1 MERNQATLVTGSGV
15 RTADEIAGD
24 ALRLGAMLRRTGVQA
39 GERVLLKADNSP
51 SMVTAMLALMH
62 LDVSI
67 VLLDDRQT
75 PQECTRV
82 AMLTKAPWAVSHR
95 GEAIADHVRTFPLDA
110 ALDAADP
117 ASDEAGADTA
127 ADAALD
133 FSAWER
139 RTDALIT
146 WSSGST
152 GLPKGIVRSGHA
164 LLDDL
169 ERSRE
174 RMGYQD
180 TDVLLPLVPFS
191 HFYGLTLVLIWWRLR
206 CTLIVTPTNRLDQ
219 ALKIGSEAGATVV
232 DATPS
237 TLHSILNLTERR
249 PQLMVELATVRMW
262 CVGGAPVSSTFAA
275 RFSATFGL
283 PVLDGYGSNEAGN
296 IALASLDNPEGCG
309 RPLDGVEVTIV
320 DADGSPVPI
329 GSTGEI
335 IVRSPAMMVGYLA
348 EDGTVAPN
356 ASEDYHTQDLGYWD
370 TQGNLYVVGR
380 KYAVHRLGHTLY
392 PESIERRA
400 EACGRPVKVV
410 ALDDERRGCQL
421 VFVVADPD
429 LASAQLWRREIDA
442 LLPSYEQPNRV
453 LVVDE
458 LPLNANGKPDMVELR
473 RLAGNAMG
481 DKAARPVV
489 PVSSLAAADV
499 PLPDRLRALHDT
511 VAFLR
516 EQPESVA
523 AILTE
528 ISVRKAVEEEIEDSI
543 TTLEGAVDE
552 IRRFRPKRVGQLAGF
567 MSSNILLYTYV
578 LHAIVPSLFVERI
591 TMRPS
596 SQVAG
601 TTRRLHELLAPVHG
615 LPIEMSTLNQRQ
627 FVTGPAAE
635 ANVVVFTGAY
645 NNAEDLRGK
654 LRRDQLMLFFGQG
667 INPFVVGPDAD
678 GDRAI
683 EDAIRIRL
691 HNSGQ
696 DCFGPDVLLVHSSV
710 KDRFVGGLTKR
721 LAELRHGGFRDPDAD
736 YGAVYYDSAIRA
748 TTEFLLRNR
757 DHVVHGGEVD
767 FRTGLV
773 RPTVLVR
780 DIEDQPDISEFF
792 SPLFNVVV
800 YDHAE
805 QLEQLLFSP
814 YFAERSMGAMLYGAD
829 EALAEK
835 LRDRHTVAVNRTL
848 LDVDN
853 GNDPFGGRG
862 VMANYAAYNGK
873 RTAEPLLVSK
883 TVAQYG
889 IGV

>member
-1 MERNQATLVTGSGV
+1 MVGVPQATLVTGTGV
-15 RTADEIAGD
+15 RTADELARE
-24 ALRLGAMLRRTGVQA
+24 ALRLAAELRRTGVRS

-51 SMVTAMLALMH
+51 SMVIALLALMH

-75 PQECTRV
+75 GRECARV
-82 AMLTKAPWAVSHR
+82 ARLTRAPWAVSQR
-95 GEAIADHVRTFPLDA
+95 AEEIADQVRTVPFDVAAGPSDA
-110 ALDAADP
+110 P
-117 ASDEAGADTA
+117 VDE
-127 ADAALD
+127 ALD
-133 FSAWER
+133 FAAWER
-139 RTDALIT
+139 REDALIT

-152 GLPKGIVRSGHA
+152 GLPKGIVRSGRA

-169 ERSRE
+169 SRSRE
-174 RMGYQD
+174 RMGYQAD
-180 TDVLLPLVPFS
+180 DVLLPLVPFS
-191 HFYGLTLVLIWWRLR
+191 HFYGLTLVLMWWQLG

-219 ALKIGSEAGATVV
+219 ALKIGSEAGATIV

-249 PQLMVELATVRMW
+249 PQLLVELVTVRMW
-262 CVGGAPVSSTFAA
+262 CVGGAPMSSTVAA
-275 RFSATFGL
+275 RFAATFGL

-296 IALASLDNPEGCG
+296 VALASLDNPDGCG

-320 DADGSPVPI
+320 DADGSPVTV

-348 EDGTVAPN
+348 EDGSVAPLE
-356 ASEDYHTQDLGYWD
+356 SPEYHTQDLGYWD
-370 TQGNLYVVGR
+370 TKGNLYVVGR

-400 EACGRPVKVV
+400 EACGRPVKIV

-429 LASAQLWRREIDA
+429 RATAQLWRREIDA
-442 LLPSYEQPNRV
+442 LLPSYEQPNKV
-453 LVVDE
+453 LVVDQF
-458 LPLNANGKPDMVELR
+458 PLNANGKPDMAELR
-473 RLAGNAMG
+473 RQARDALG
-481 DKAARPVV
+481 DKAARAVV

-499 PLPDRLRALHDT
+499 PLPDRLRAFEDL

-516 EQPESVA
+516 EQPEAVA
-523 AILTE
+523 EILTE
-528 ISVRKAVEEEIEDSI
+528 ISVRKAVNEEIEASI

-552 IRRFRPKRVGQLAGF
+552 IRRYRPKRVARLAGF
-567 MSSNILLYTYV
+567 MSSNVLLYSYV
-578 LHAIVPSLFVERI
+578 LHAVVPSLFVERI
-591 TMRPS
+591 ALRPS
-596 SQVAG
+596 RQVAAQSH
-601 TTRRLHELLAPVHG
+601 RLHQLLAPVHG
-615 LPIEMSTLNQRQ
+615 LPIEMSALNQRQ
-627 FVTGPAAE
+627 FVDGPAAE

-645 NNAEDLRGK
+645 TNAEELRGK

-667 INPFVVGPDAD
+667 INPFVVGPEAD

-683 EDAIRIRL
+683 DDAIRIRL
-691 HNSGQ
+691 LNSGQ
-696 DCFGPDVLLVHSSV
+696 DCFGPDVFFVHSSMQE
-710 KDRFVGGLTKR
+710 RFIGGLIKR
-721 LAELRHGGFRDPDAD
+721 LAEQREGDYGDPDAD
-736 YGAVYYDSAIRA
+736 YGAVYYDSAIRS
-748 TTEFLLRNR
+748 TTEFVLRNR
-757 DHVVHGGEVD
+757 AYVVHGGDVD

-773 RPTVLVR
+773 RPMVFVR
-780 DIEDQPDISEFF
+780 DIEDQLDISEFF

-800 YDHAE
+800 YDDPQRME
-805 QLEQLLFSP
+805 SVLFSP
-814 YFAERSMGAMLYGAD
+814 YFAERSMGAMVYGTED
-829 EALAEK
+829 ALAEK

-853 GNDPFGGRG
+853 GNSPFGGRG

>member
-1 MERNQATLVTGSGV
+1 MSQATLVTANGT
-15 RTADEIAGD
+15 RTAKEITDD
-24 ALRLGAMLRRTGVQA
+24 ALRLVAHLRRTGVEP

-51 SMVTAMLALMH
+51 SMVTALLALMH
-62 LDVSI
+62 LDVSV

-75 PQECTRV
+75 DQECTRAAV
-82 AMLTKAPWAVSHR
+82 LTRAPWAVSHR
-95 GEAIADHVRTFPLDA
+95 AEEIAPYVRTVPLDVLDEPA
-110 ALDAADP
+110 AAP
-117 ASDEAGADTA
+117 DET
-127 ADAALD
+127 ALD

-152 GLPKGIVRSGHA
+152 GLPKGIVRSGGA

-169 ERSRE
+169 ERSRA
-174 RMGYQD
+174 RMGYRAD
-180 TDVLLPLVPFS
+180 DVLLPLVPFS
-191 HFYGLTLVLIWWRLR
+191 HFYGLTLVLTWWRLG
-206 CTLIVTPTNRLDQ
+206 CTLVVTPTNRLDQ
-219 ALKIGSEAGATVV
+219 ALKVGSEAGATVV

-249 PQLMVELATVRMW
+249 PQLLVELAAVRMW
-262 CVGGAPVSSTFAA
+262 CVGGAPMNNTFAA
-275 RFSATFGL
+275 RFAATFGA

-296 IALASLDNPEGCG
+296 IALASVDNPDGCG

-320 DADGSPVPI
+320 DAAGRPVPI

-335 IVRSPAMMVGYLA
+335 IVRSPAMMAGYLA
-348 EDGTVAPN
+348 EDGGIAPL
-356 ASEDYHTQDLGYWD
+356 ASGAYHTQDLGYWD
-370 TQGNLYVVGR
+370 TKGNLYVVGR

-400 EACGRPVKVV
+400 EACGRPVKIV
-410 ALDDERRGCQL
+410 ALDEERRGCQL

-429 LASAQLWRREIDA
+429 RASAQLWRREIDA

-453 LVVDE
+453 LVVE
-458 LPLNANGKPDMVELR
+458 QFPLNANGKPDMVELR
-473 RLAGNAMG
+473 RLAQGAIG
-481 DKAARPVV
+481 DMSARPVV
-489 PVSSLAAADV
+489 PVQALASAEV
-499 PLPDRLRALHDT
+499 PLPDRLRALHDL

-516 EQPESVA
+516 EKAGSVA
-523 AILTE
+523 DILTE
-528 ISVRKAVEEEIEDSI
+528 ISVRRAVEEEIEDSI
-543 TTLEGAVDE
+543 ATLEGAVE
-552 IRRFRPKRVGQLAGF
+552 EMRRYRPGRVPQLAGF
-567 MSSNILLYTYV
+567 MSSNVVLYSYV
-578 LHAIVPSLFVERI
+578 LHAVVPSLFVERI
-591 TMRPS
+591 SLRPS

-601 TTRRLHELLAPVHG
+601 QTHRLHELLAPVHG
-615 LPIEMSTLNQRQ
+615 LPIEMSRLNQRQ
-627 FVTGPAAE
+627 FVGGPAAD
-635 ANVVVFTGAY
+635 ADVVVFTGAY

-678 GDRAI
+678 GERAV

-696 DCFGPDVLLVHSSV
+696 DCFGPDVFFVHSSGR
-710 KDRFVGGLTKR
+710 DRFVDGLAKR
-721 LAELRHGGFRDPDAD
+721 LAEQRHGEYDDPDAD

-757 DHVVHGGEVD
+757 AYVVHGGDVD

-780 DIEDQPDISEFF
+780 DIDDPLDISEFF

-800 YDHAE
+800 YDDPE
-805 QLEQLLFSP
+805 KLEKVLFSP
-814 YFAERSMGAMLYGAD
+814 YFAERSMGAMVYGTED
-829 EALAEK
+829 ALVEK
-835 LRDRHTVAVNRTL
+835 LRDRHTVADNRTL

-853 GNDPFGGRG
+853 GNHPFGGKG

-873 RTAEPLLVSK
+873 RNAEPLLVSK
-883 TVAQYG
+883 AVAQYG

>member
-1 MERNQATLVTGSGV
+1 VELPQATLVTGSGI
-15 RTADEIAGD
+15 RTAKELTGD
-24 ALRLGAMLRRTGVQA
+24 ALKLAAVLRDTGVRA

-51 SMVTAMLALMH
+51 SMVTALLALMH

-75 PQECTRV
+75 AQECARV
-82 AMLTKAPWAVSHR
+82 ALLTKAPWAVSH
-95 GEAIADHVRTFPLDA
+95 EEQEIAAGVRTVPFNVVDT
-110 ALDAADP
+110 
-117 ASDEAGADTA
+117 ASDEVAV
-127 ADAALD
+127 DAELD
-133 FSAWER
+133 FSSWQG

-152 GLPKGIVRSGHA
+152 GLPKGIVRSGRA

-191 HFYGLTLVLIWWRLR
+191 HFYGLTLVLMWWQLG
-206 CTLIVTPTNRLDQ
+206 CTLVVTPTNRLDQ
-219 ALKIGSEAGATVV
+219 ALKVGWEAGATVV

-249 PQLMVELATVRMW
+249 PQLLVELATVRMW
-262 CVGGAPVSSTFAA
+262 CVGGAPMSGTVASRFA
-275 RFSATFGL
+275 ATFGL

-296 IALASLDNPEGCG
+296 VALASLDNPDGCG
-309 RPLDGVEVTIV
+309 LPLDGVEVSIV
-320 DADGSPVPI
+320 DADGSPVPV

-348 EDGTVAPN
+348 EDGSVTALG
-356 ASEDYHTQDLGYWD
+356 SEAYRTQDLGYWD
-370 TQGNLYVVGR
+370 TRGNLHVVGR

-400 EACGRPVKVV
+400 EVCGRPVKIV

-429 LASAQLWRREIDA
+429 GAGAQHWRREIDA
-442 LLPSYEQPNRV
+442 LLPSYEQPNKV
-453 LVVDE
+453 LVVDQ

-473 RLAGNAMG
+473 RWARDAIG
-481 DKAARPVV
+481 DRAARPVV
-489 PVSSLAAADV
+489 PVSTLVSADV
-499 PLPDRLRALHDT
+499 PLPDRLRAVHDL
-511 VAFLR
+511 VDFLR

-523 AILTE
+523 EILTE
-528 ISVRKAVEEEIEDSI
+528 ISVRKAVDEEVEASI
-543 TTLEGAVDE
+543 ATLEGAIDE
-552 IRRFRPKRVGQLAGF
+552 VVRYRPKRIARLAGF
-567 MSSNILLYTYV
+567 MSSNVLLYSYV
-578 LHAIVPSLFVERI
+578 LHAVVPSLFVERI
-591 TMRPS
+591 SLRPS
-596 SQVAG
+596 RQVAAQSHL
-601 TTRRLHELLAPVHG
+601 LHELLAPVHG
-615 LPIEMSTLNQRQ
+615 LPIEMSALNQRQ
-627 FVTGPAAE
+627 FVDGPAAE
-635 ANVVVFTGAY
+635 ADVVVFTGAY
-645 NNAEDLRGK
+645 NNAEELRGK

-667 INPFVVGPDAD
+667 VNPFVVGPEAD

-691 HNSGQ
+691 LNSGQ
-696 DCFGPDVLLVHSSV
+696 DCFGPDVFFVHSSLQE
-710 KDRFVGGLTKR
+710 RFVGGLTKR
-721 LAELRHGGFRDPDAD
+721 LAELRHGDYADPRAD
-736 YGAVYYDSAIRA
+736 YGAVYYDSAIRS

-757 DHVVHGGEVD
+757 EFVVHGGSVD

-773 RPTVLVR
+773 PPTVFVR
-780 DIEDQPDISEFF
+780 DIDDPLDISEFF

-800 YDHAE
+800 YQDQE
-805 QLEQLLFSP
+805 QLEKVLFSP
-814 YFAERSMGAMLYGAD
+814 YFAERSMGAMVYGTED
-829 EALAEK
+829 ALAQK
-835 LRDRHTVAVNRTL
+835 LRERHTVAVDRTL
-848 LDVDN
+848 LEVDD
-853 GNDPFGGRG
+853 GNAPFGGRG

-883 TVAQYG
+883 SVAQYG

>member
-1 MERNQATLVTGSGV
+1 MVTGSGT
-15 RTADEIAGD
+15 RTAQDIAGA
-24 ALRLGAMLRRTGVQA
+24 ALRLAAVLRRTGVRT

-51 SMVTAMLALMH
+51 SMVTALLALMH
-62 LDVSI
+62 LDVSV

-75 PQECTRV
+75 DQECTR
-82 AMLTKAPWAVSHR
+82 AATLTKAPWAVSHR
-95 GEAIADHVRTFPLDA
+95 GEEIAPHVRTIPLDA
-110 ALDAADP
+110 VEAEPAETELDA
-117 ASDEAGADTA
+117 E
-127 ADAALD
+127 LD

-139 RTDALIT
+139 REDALIT

-152 GLPKGIVRSGHA
+152 GLPKGIVRSGRA

-174 RMGYQD
+174 RMGYQAS
-180 TDVLLPLVPFS
+180 DVLLPLVPFS
-191 HFYGLTLVLIWWRLR
+191 HFYGLTLVLIWWRLG

-219 ALKIGSEAGATVV
+219 ALKVGSEAGATVV

-249 PQLMVELATVRMW
+249 PQLLVELATVRMW
-262 CVGGAPVSSTFAA
+262 CVGGAPMSSTFAA
-275 RFSATFGL
+275 RFAATFGV

-296 IALASLDNPEGCG
+296 IALASVDNPEGCG

-335 IVRSPAMMVGYLA
+335 IVRSPAMMVGYLDEA
-348 EDGTVAPN
+348 GEVAPLG
-356 ASEDYHTQDLGYWD
+356 SEAYHTQDLGYWD
-370 TQGNLYVVGR
+370 THGNLYVVGR

-400 EACGRPVKVV
+400 EACGRPVKIV

-429 LASAQLWRREIDA
+429 GSSAQLWRREIDA

-453 LVVDE
+453 IVVE
-458 LPLNANGKPDMVELR
+458 QFPLNANGKPDMVELR
-473 RLAGNAMG
+473 RQAQDAIG
-481 DKAARPVV
+481 DRAARPVV
-489 PVSSLAAADV
+489 PVAALASANV
-499 PLPDRLRALHDT
+499 PLPDRLHAVHDM

-516 EQPESVA
+516 EQPEQIA
-523 AILTE
+523 EILTE
-528 ISVRKAVEEEIEDSI
+528 ISVRRAVDEEIEDSI
-543 TTLEGAVDE
+543 VTLEGAVEE
-552 IRRFRPKRVGQLAGF
+552 IDRYRPGRVSRLAGF
-567 MSSNILLYTYV
+567 MSSNVVLYSYV
-578 LHAIVPSLFVERI
+578 LHAVLPSLFVERI
-591 TMRPS
+591 SMRPS
-596 SQVAG
+596 SQVAAQ
-601 TTRRLHELLAPVHG
+601 TRRLHELFAPVHG

-627 FVTGPAAE
+627 FVSGPAAE
-635 ANVVVFTGAY
+635 ADVVVFTGAY
-645 NNAEDLRGK
+645 NNAEELRGK
-654 LRRDQLMLFFGQG
+654 LRRDQLMVFFGQG

-678 GDRAI
+678 GERAV

-696 DCFGPDVLLVHSSV
+696 DCFGPDVFFVHASLQ
-710 KDRFVGGLTKR
+710 DRFVGGLTKR
-721 LAELRHGGFRDPDAD
+721 LAEQRHGAYTDPDAD

-757 DHVVHGGEVD
+757 EHVVHGGEVD

-780 DIEDQPDISEFF
+780 NIEDQLDISEFF
-792 SPLFNVVV
+792 SPIFNVVV
-800 YDHAE
+800 YDDPE
-805 QLEQLLFSP
+805 RLEKVLFSP
-814 YFAERSMGAMLYGAD
+814 YFAERSMGAMVYGTED
-829 EALAEK
+829 ALVEK
-835 LRDRHTVAVNRTL
+835 LRERHTVGVNRTL

-853 GNDPFGGRG
+853 GNHPFGGRG
-862 VMANYAAYNGK
+862 VMANYAAYRGR
-873 RTAEPLLVSK
+873 RTAEPLLLSK
-883 TVAQYG
+883 SVAQYG

>member
-1 MERNQATLVTGSGV
+1 MELPQATLVTASGV
-15 RTADEIAGD
+15 RTAKELTRD
-24 ALRLGAMLRRTGVQA
+24 ALRLAAVLRRTGVQT

-51 SMVTAMLALMH
+51 SMVTALLALMH

-75 PQECTRV
+75 SQECTRV

-95 GEAIADHVRTFPLDA
+95 REDFAAHVRTIPLDA
-110 ALDAADP
+110 VDNHP
-117 ASDEAGADTA
+117 EESPVE
-127 ADAALD
+127 AALD

-152 GLPKGIVRSGHA
+152 GLPKGIVRSGRA

-191 HFYGLTLVLIWWRLR
+191 HFYGLTLVLIWWRLG

-219 ALKIGSEAGATVV
+219 ALKVGSEAGATIV

-249 PQLMVELATVRMW
+249 PQLLVELATVRMW
-262 CVGGAPVSSTFAA
+262 CVGGAPVSSTFVA
-275 RFSATFGL
+275 RFAANFGV

-296 IALASLDNPEGCG
+296 VALASLDNPDGCG

-320 DADGSPVPI
+320 GADGGPVPI

-335 IVRSPAMMVGYLA
+335 IVSSPAMMVGYLA
-348 EDGTVAPN
+348 QDGSVAPLE
-356 ASEDYHTQDLGYWD
+356 SQEYHTQDLGYWD
-370 TQGNLYVVGR
+370 TKGNLYVVGR

-400 EACGRPVKVV
+400 EACGRPVKIV

-429 LASAQLWRREIDA
+429 GSSAQLWRREIDA

-453 LVVDE
+453 LVVDQF
-458 LPLNANGKPDMVELR
+458 PLNANGKPDMVELR
-473 RLAGNAMG
+473 RRARNATG

-489 PVSSLAAADV
+489 PVSTLVSANV
-499 PLPDRLRALHDT
+499 PLPDRLRAVHDMVT
-511 VAFLR
+511 FLR
-516 EQPESVA
+516 EQPEAVA
-523 AILTE
+523 DILTE
-528 ISVRKAVEEEIEDSI
+528 ISVRKAVNEEIEASI
-543 TTLEGAVDE
+543 ATLEGAVDE
-552 IRRFRPKRVGQLAGF
+552 IHRYRPKRVSQLAGF
-567 MSSNILLYTYV
+567 MSSNVLLYSYV
-578 LHAIVPSLFVERI
+578 LHAVVPSLFVERI
-591 TMRPS
+591 TLRPS
-596 SQVAG
+596 RQVAAQ
-601 TTRRLHELLAPVHG
+601 THRLHELFAPVHG
-615 LPIEMSTLNQRQ
+615 LPIEMSGLNQRQ
-627 FVTGPAAE
+627 FVDGPAAD

-645 NNAEDLRGK
+645 SNAEELRGK
-654 LRRDQLMLFFGQG
+654 LRRHQLMLFFGQG

-691 HNSGQ
+691 LNSGQ
-696 DCFGPDVLLVHSSV
+696 DCFGPDVFFVHSSIQ
-710 KDRFVGGLTKR
+710 DRFVSGLTKR
-721 LAELRHGGFRDPDAD
+721 LAEQRHGEFDDPDAD

-757 DHVVHGGEVD
+757 EYVVHGGNID

-773 RPTVLVR
+773 RPMVFVR
-780 DIEDQPDISEFF
+780 DIDDPLDISEFF

-800 YDHAE
+800 YEDAE
-805 QLEQLLFSP
+805 RLEKVLFSP
-814 YFAERSMGAMLYGAD
+814 YFAERSMGAMVYGTED
-829 EALAEK
+829 ALAEK
-835 LRDRHTVAVNRTL
+835 LRDRHTVAVNGTL

-853 GNDPFGGRG
+853 GNYPFGGRG